1 MEFKGNSASVMPR
14 INILQMIY
22 ERLSG
27 LIPRGIWRRPARKLK
42 VCETLS
48 LGNRGFLAVIRYQEQ
63 HFLVGGTNQ
72 SIAMLAQLTSASAP
86 QERVL
91 SESKSSE

>member
-1 MEFKGNSASVMPR
+1 MEFKGNLAGVMPR

-27 LIPRGIWRRPARKLK
+27 WIPRGIWRRPARKLK

-48 LGNRGFLAVIRYQEQ
+48 LGNRGFLAVVRYQEQ
-63 HFLVGGTNQ
+63 QFLVGGTNQ
-72 SIAMLAQLTSASAP
+72 SIAMLAQLTPASSP
-86 QERVL
+86 PERTL
-91 SESKSSE
+91 TESKSLD